1 VGEIAMKKKGKISN
15 KIEKIFKELD
25 SIPAPTKA
33 DKRLIF
39 FVKLAALIK
48 ECKIDLR
55 VPSPK
60 KPSGRMGKLRRP
72 TLKVIAGG
80 KAIR

>member
-1 VGEIAMKKKGKISN
+1 VVTI
-15 KIEKIFKELD
+15 ELD

-39 FVKLAALIK
+39 FVKLGALLK

-55 VPSPK
+55 VPTPK
-60 KPSGRMGKLRRP
+60 KRSGRKGKLRRTP
-72 TLKVIAGG
+72 TLKLIEGG